1 MWVIVEQRLGK
12 HIPRSDE
19 YTRNSWRTVG
29 GIVFCEVHVV
39 SKGISQLVLPRTSYD
54 YATEKHITVSI
65 SCQWYDS
72 CIDFRNC
79 LFLFTRSPLVMS
91 SSHIIT
97 QIWYKLDI
105 GNFTCSSVS
114 VRTFRPYNTHGRGKK
129 VCHVRRVAF
138 HVRNVSLCF
147 CDASKLF
154 IDPNVHVCRIKFK
167 LDRRVIHLEFTL

>member
-1 MWVIVEQRLGK
+1 MWVIAEQRLGK
-12 HIPRSDE
+12 HIPA
-19 YTRNSWRTVG
+19 RNSWRTVG
-29 GIVFCEVHVV
+29 CIVFCEPRV

-91 SSHIIT
+91 SSLIIT

-114 VRTFRPYNTHGRGKK
+114 GRTFRPYNTHGRGKK

-138 HVRNVSLCF
+138 HVKNDSLCF

-154 IDPNVHVCRIKFK
+154 IDPNVHVRMS
-167 LDRRVIHLEFTL
+167 H